1 MSLLTKD
8 LIYLDY
14 EFESQTSF
22 FDWFSKEMYQKGYV
36 KQTFNKSIKER
47 EKQYPTGLITQ
58 TCQLAI
64 PHTDTNHI
72 NKPFISLIRLKK
84 PISFTHMGMG
94 VEQSQAQL
102 LFVLGVMKDGGQVE
116 VLSRLMNLFMQENEM
131 KLIINENQKNKIEKV
146 VNGFIGGE

>member
-1 MSLLTKD
+1 
-8 LIYLDY
+8 
-14 EFESQTSF
+14 
-22 FDWFSKEMYQKGYV
+22 
-36 KQTFNKSIKER
+36 
-47 EKQYPTGLITQ
+47 
-58 TCQLAI
+58 
-64 PHTDTNHI
+64 
-72 NKPFISLIRLKK
+72 
-84 PISFTHMGMG
+84 MGMG